1 MTAKLVTLMLIVF
14 SLAGLASS
22 AGGALQSTALAQ
34 PVIDAD
40 TLIQEIHDEVEQEI
54 EQEAEQEATQE
65 QNQDQSN
72 EQSTEQSNTA
82 EGGGII
88 DQDNEAEQDGA
99 NVGVQDQD
107 TTQEQNLAQIAENFN
122 FGLDVQVV
130 EQVDPQP
137 ATQTPTETASAVEP
151 QDEFGS
157 RRR

>member
-107 TTQEQNLAQIAENFN
+107 TTQEQNLPQIAENYN